1 MHPIDWILFA
11 LPVAFVIYTAIRAQR
26 YVHGVADFLSAGR
39 IAHRY
44 VLCVAGAEAGMGL
57 ITLVGN
63 MEAYYNSGFAYSF
76 WYSLIAPVGMVLGL
90 VGFCNYRFRE
100 TRAMTLGQF
109 FEMRYSRPFRITA
122 SFIQA
127 FYGVLNYGIFP
138 AVGARFMM
146 YFLQLPVSFTL
157 FGVRFSTFAALM
169 FVALALACFIACA
182 GGQITIM
189 VTDCVQG
196 ILSYPIYLVI
206 VAFFLWRFSWWN
218 DLLPAVSARP
228 DGVSFLN
235 PFDTGDLRD
244 FNIFFVFSGLLSL
257 FLMRLSWGSRGYD
270 SAAKDAHEA
279 KMGAVLGTWRA
290 GFSSMMYV
298 LIAVVAYSFNN
309 HPRFAEE
316 SARMRANLAAKAYED
331 VAFSSESAI
340 PAGEAEALSDAFA
353 AVPPRTAFTTRDEYR
368 AIEEHDAQMAHFK
381 AETADPFLA
390 AASEVLGGERSED
403 ELAAM
408 SPEDRADWGAKR
420 ARNQTLGTIFTQM
433 RVPATMRAIL
443 PTGLV
448 GIFCAMA
455 LFLML
460 STDTTYLH
468 GWASVIIQDFLLPL
482 RRAAW
487 SPAHQIRYL
496 RIAICGVAVFGFI
509 FSYYF
514 GQVDF
519 ILMFFAITGA
529 LWMASGPVITL
540 GLYWKRGT
548 TAAAFAA
555 LILGAAAAIGAI
567 FAQKYWVSS
576 LYPWIAAH
584 GFGPSLDH
592 LLRAL
597 SSPFEP
603 WVHWELTA
611 DKFPINSVEVGGMT
625 QVFTLL
631 VYIVVSLLT
640 CRTPFNMERMLHRGK
655 YAIGDA
661 KHRMKGAEQMK
672 GDAEH
677 QMKKGSSLLRSIIGI
692 DSNYTRGDKALA
704 WSVFI
709 YSFGWGFIVC
719 FLGNVAWHFLG
730 AHGIL
735 PEQPES
741 WWGIW
746 FFIGSL
752 CIACVIGI
760 VSTVWF
766 GICST
771 RDLLRLFRD
780 LEERERQGGGLNAL
794 DDGRVEG
801 HVSLA
806 DAEEVARIEAEK

>member
-1 MHPIDWILFA
+1 
-11 LPVAFVIYTAIRAQR
+11 
-26 YVHGVADFLSAGR
+26 
-39 IAHRY
+39 
-44 VLCVAGAEAGMGL
+44 
-57 ITLVGN
+57 
-63 MEAYYNSGFAYSF
+63 
-76 WYSLIAPVGMVLGL
+76 
-90 VGFCNYRFRE
+90 
-100 TRAMTLGQF
+100 
-109 FEMRYSRPFRITA
+109 
-122 SFIQA
+122 
-127 FYGVLNYGIFP
+127 
-138 AVGARFMM
+138 
-146 YFLQLPVSFTL
+146 
-157 FGVRFSTFAALM
+157 
-169 FVALALACFIACA
+169 
-182 GGQITIM
+182 
-189 VTDCVQG
+189 
-196 ILSYPIYLVI
+196 
-206 VAFFLWRFSWWN
+206 
-218 DLLPAVSARP
+218 
-228 DGVSFLN
+228 
-235 PFDTGDLRD
+235 
-244 FNIFFVFSGLLSL
+244 
-257 FLMRLSWGSRGYD
+257 
-270 SAAKDAHEA
+270 
-279 KMGAVLGTWRA
+279 
-290 GFSSMMYV
+290 
-298 LIAVVAYSFNN
+298 
-309 HPRFAEE
+309 
-316 SARMRANLAAKAYED
+316 
-331 VAFSSESAI
+331 
-340 PAGEAEALSDAFA
+340 
-353 AVPPRTAFTTRDEYR
+353 
-368 AIEEHDAQMAHFK
+368 
-381 AETADPFLA
+381 
-390 AASEVLGGERSED
+390 
-403 ELAAM
+403 
-408 SPEDRADWGAKR
+408 
-420 ARNQTLGTIFTQM
+420 
-433 RVPATMRAIL
+433 
-443 PTGLV
+443 
-448 GIFCAMA
+448 
-455 LFLML
+455 
-460 STDTTYLH
+460 
-468 GWASVIIQDFLLPL
+468 
-482 RRAAW
+482 
-487 SPAHQIRYL
+487 
-496 RIAICGVAVFGFI
+496 
-509 FSYYF
+509 
-514 GQVDF
+514 
-519 ILMFFAITGA
+519 MFFAITGA

-611 DKFPINSVEVGGMT
+611 DKFPINSVEVGVMT

-655 YAIGDA
+655 YAIGA
-661 KHRMKGAEQMK
+661 TQIKGAEQ
-672 GDAEH
+672 
-677 QMKKGSSLLRSIIGI
+677 KKVGASLLRSIIGI

-760 VSTVWF
+760 VSTIWF